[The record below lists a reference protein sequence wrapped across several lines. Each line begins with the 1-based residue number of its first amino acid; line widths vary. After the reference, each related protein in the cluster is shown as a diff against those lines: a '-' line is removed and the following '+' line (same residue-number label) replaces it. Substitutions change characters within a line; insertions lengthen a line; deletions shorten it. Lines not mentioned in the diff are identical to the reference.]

1 LKETIEIKILLTDWS
16 KIILPP
22 LDFTLSL
29 VMKRVIFELENYWK
43 ENNEVND
50 AKITNNLKWLYNAGD
65 T

>member
-1 LKETIEIKILLTDWS
+1 MKETIEIKILLTDLF

-29 VMKRVIFELENYWK
+29 IMKRVIYEPENYWK

-50 AKITNNLKWLYNAGD
+50 AEITNNLKWLYNAGD